1 MNIHKFNIKPKDK
14 QHKTIKWI
22 IPDDIRQYVKKVN
35 SSTWEIYSHED
46 ILLKPKE
53 VKFLMLGIGFMMS
66 EGVVLTSLANS
77 LSKKRCSIQNEV
89 NLEDTVNII
98 AVITNNSKETV
109 KIQENDLLFLVCYKK
124 IMMVF
129 KKMTEMKEKIYPEL
143 PTIREQPTAPNVV
156 NGGSDDRG
164 HSYRL
169 KIIREV
175 QNFLEEEIKKRDAFS
190 KKYFRKAKVVNIV
203 DNGLIVIT
211 IGAEGTGAV
220 LLSTGVGVPFALA
233 LGISGVVTGAI
244 SLIGNIFSKKATTKV
259 EKHLKIKTLAMAKL
273 DTIASHVSKA
283 MMDDFIN
290 DEEFML
296 IMEEMEKYKA
306 LKEEIRNNTKKKLK
320 TEEEESLIERGRQEA
335 RESFRRLVEKN
346 KTI

>member
-1 MNIHKFNIKPKDK
+1 
-14 QHKTIKWI
+14 
-22 IPDDIRQYVKKVN
+22 
-35 SSTWEIYSHED
+35 
-46 ILLKPKE
+46 
-53 VKFLMLGIGFMMS
+53 
-66 EGVVLTSLANS
+66 
-77 LSKKRCSIQNEV
+77 
-89 NLEDTVNII
+89 
-98 AVITNNSKETV
+98 
-109 KIQENDLLFLVCYKK
+109 
-124 IMMVF
+124 
-129 KKMTEMKEKIYPEL
+129 MTEMKEKIYPTL

-175 QNFLEEEIKKRDAFS
+175 QEFLEGEIKNREEFS
-190 KKYFRKAKVVNIV
+190 KKYFRIAKVVNMI
-203 DNGLIVIT
+203 DNALITIT

-220 LLSTGVGVPFALA
+220 LLSTGVGAPFALP

-244 SLIGNIFSKKATTKV
+244 SLIGNIFSKKATTKA
-259 EKHLKIKTLAMAKL
+259 EKHLKIKTLATAKL
-273 DTIASHVSKA
+273 DTIASHISKA
-283 MMDDFIN
+283 MMDDFIS
-290 DEEFML
+290 DEEFKL

-306 LKEEIRNNTKKKLK
+306 MKEEIRNNTKKKLK

>member
-1 MNIHKFNIKPKDK
+1 
-14 QHKTIKWI
+14 
-22 IPDDIRQYVKKVN
+22 
-35 SSTWEIYSHED
+35 
-46 ILLKPKE
+46 
-53 VKFLMLGIGFMMS
+53 
-66 EGVVLTSLANS
+66 
-77 LSKKRCSIQNEV
+77 
-89 NLEDTVNII
+89 
-98 AVITNNSKETV
+98 
-109 KIQENDLLFLVCYKK
+109 
-124 IMMVF
+124 
-129 KKMTEMKEKIYPEL
+129 MKEKIYPTL
-143 PTIREQPTAPNVV
+143 STIREQPTAPNVV

-175 QNFLEEEIKKRDAFS
+175 QEYLEEEIKNREAFS
-190 KKYFRKAKVVNIV
+190 KKYFRIAKVVNMI
-203 DNGLIVIT
+203 DNTLITIT
-211 IGAEGTGAV
+211 IGAEGTSAV
-220 LLSTGVGVPFALA
+220 LLSTGVGAPFALA

-244 SLIGNIFSKKATTKV
+244 SLIGNIFSKKATTKA

-283 MMDDFIN
+283 MMDDFIS
-290 DEEFML
+290 DEEFKL

-306 LKEEIRNNTKKKLK
+306 LKEEVRNNTKKKLK